1 MIYSS
6 VICKQK
12 NYIYYIVCKTSYSRA
27 YVGTVLMSHKIT
39 CLMGHA
45 MVSVVNHLFSTT
57 QFYLSN
63 FRIGTLKPFILIIDM
78 YNETNM
84 MQSLHQYFKW
94 SSQRDRNA
102 LVSMGIKSYE
112 PQ

>member
-1 MIYSS
+1 MIYTSA
-6 VICKQK
+6 ICRQK
-12 NYIYYIVCKTSYSRA
+12 SYIYYIVYKRSYSRA
-27 YVGTVLMSHKIT
+27 YVGPVLMSHKIT
-39 CLMGHA
+39 CLRGHA

-57 QFYLSN
+57 QFYFSN
-63 FRIGTLKPFILIIDM
+63 FRLGTMKPFIWIIDM

-102 LVSMGIKSYE
+102 LVSTGLK
-112 PQ
+112 